1 MMQKR
6 LTAIALVLLVAIL
19 VAWVVFSPS
28 RVLQSVEIKS
38 ALQRVETSQVEN
50 ALAPYLGQSFWRVD
64 LEHVHADLVKLDWVY
79 KASVKRRWPSKLIV
93 HITEQNPVVRWGS
106 DALLNQEGDVFYPYD
121 ISPFL
126 DLVMLDGEAL
136 QSKAL
141 LKQLVVFQSQ
151 FTKLGWTIDK
161 LTVQADGVWRIHFLE
176 GATVLLGKED
186 WQGRLN
192 RFIQAY
198 PKTQKE
204 LRKFAQVFDLRY
216 SNGFVIESAKQADL
230 RAK

>member
-1 MMQKR
+1 MTQKR
-6 LTAIALVLLVAIL
+6 LAFGMLILLVGAVI
-19 VAWVVFSPS
+19 AWVIFSPA
-28 RVLQSVEIKS
+28 RVLQSIEIKS
-38 ALQRVETSQVEN
+38 DLQRVETDLVEK
-50 ALAPYLGQSFWRVD
+50 ALETYLGRSFWRVD
-64 LEHVHADLVKLDWVY
+64 LERVHADLVKLDWVY

-93 HITEQNPVVRWGS
+93 HITEQNPVVRWGE

-121 ISPFL
+121 ISPFIQ
-126 DLVMLDGEAL
+126 LVVLDGEAV

-141 LKQLVVFQSQ
+141 LKQLMVFQPE
-151 FTKLGWTIDK
+151 FTKLGWTIDE

-176 GATVLLGKED
+176 GVTVLLGQED

-216 SNGFVIESAKQADL
+216 SNGFVIESAQKADL
-230 RAK
+230 RTK